1 MVHIQLTRKKAA
13 FSPSP
18 SFKTCNR
25 CKKNWAQ
32 RSLSTGCNPRA
43 AVSSIYSHIH
53 SSFVAAS
60 WTIQKCLCACLFAG
74 GVKNTTGLLSR
85 YLFWSQQRL
94 IFSKQSYLSIIS
106 IQFLKSSY
114 TVYRVGTVPSPW
126 CPFNCWPTETSQ
138 AGTEV

>member
-1 MVHIQLTRKKAA
+1 MKEFTSKVFMHVTFQKPRALLHRAPSRRLTKQKAQIQLTRRRAA

-32 RSLSTGCNPRA
+32 RSLSTGCKPRPA
-43 AVSSIYSHIH
+43 ASSIYSHIH
-53 SSFVAAS
+53 FSFVAAS

-85 YLFWSQQRL
+85 YLLCSQQRL
-94 IFSKQSYLSIIS
+94 IFSKQSYLSLIS
-106 IQFLKSSY
+106 I
-114 TVYRVGTVPSPW
+114 
-126 CPFNCWPTETSQ
+126 
-138 AGTEV
+138 

>member
-1 MVHIQLTRKKAA
+1 MAQIQLTQRKGAL
-13 FSPSP
+13 SPSP
-18 SFKTCNR
+18 SFKTYNR

-32 RSLSTGCNPRA
+32 RSLSTGCNPRPA
-43 AVSSIYSHIH
+43 ASSIYSHIH
-53 SSFVAAS
+53 FSFVAAS

-74 GVKNTTGLLSR
+74 GVKNTTGLLSS
-85 YLFWSQQRL
+85 FVFCSQQCL

-114 TVYRVGTVPSPW
+114 TVYRVGTVPSLW
-126 CPFNCWPTETSQ
+126 CPFNYWPTETSQ